1 MIVCTEIFASD
12 QPRLVTPPHYLRRGQ
27 SSTPSK
33 FHTFLLLL
41 RPSLSSFHRSTLET
55 CAFGAH
61 EAYGNLGKPHLR
73 YSLPMVLTGRQ
84 HFVLAVVKI
93 SRNLS
98 PLPLNRSLPHLGNSS
113 TGQNY
118 SRLLDSAP
126 VSLSRPT
133 SSTDLV
139 IKLRSYSLHGSHPTT
154 FVAPYTIL
162 SFL

>member
-1 MIVCTEIFASD
+1 MVIVCTEIFAPN
-12 QPRLVTPPHYLRRGQ
+12 QPRLVTPPHYLHHGQ

-41 RPSLSSFHRSTLET
+41 CPSLSLFHQSTLKT

-61 EAYGNLGKPHLR
+61 EAYGNLSKPHLR
-73 YSLPMVLTGRQ
+73 YSLMVLTGRQ
-84 HFVLAVVKI
+84 HFVPAVVKI
-93 SRNLS
+93 LHNLL

-118 SRLLDSAP
+118 SCLLDSAP
-126 VSLSRPT
+126 VSSSQPM